1 MKSPFPLKTTTL
13 SSREVF
19 TIKMTRTLMVSIV
32 DLSLLFVVICVPND
46 AVYSMHSYT
55 MYLHTHHVVYE
66 FHKVFLSFNIR
77 V

>member
-13 SSREVF
+13 SSREAF
-19 TIKMTRTLMVSIV
+19 TTKMTRTLMVSIV
-32 DLSLLFVVICVPND
+32 DLSLLFVVICDD
-46 AVYSMHSYT
+46 AVYSMHLYT
-55 MYLHTHHVVYE
+55 MYLHTHHVVVYE